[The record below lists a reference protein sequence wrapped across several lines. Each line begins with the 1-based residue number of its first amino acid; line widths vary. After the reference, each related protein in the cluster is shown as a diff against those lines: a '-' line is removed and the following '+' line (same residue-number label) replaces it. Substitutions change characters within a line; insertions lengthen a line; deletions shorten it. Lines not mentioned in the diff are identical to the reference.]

1 MSENSKEMITIT
13 KEEYDDLMT
22 KAIDWE
28 NMHIIM
34 DKCHRDVAYDSIRV
48 ILGIW
53 EEKIKELKVVEI

>member
-34 DKCHRDVAYDSIRV
+34 DKCRKDVAYDSIRV

-53 EEKIKELKVVEI
+53 EEQSKELKVVEI